1 MTHDSKSGE
10 DAGASADRYTRDIR
24 ADRQAVRKA
33 LRADVGGAH
42 IGLFVTVI
50 ALVVIASSAGP
61 RWTLI
66 VSGCVIAGFALAWAV
81 IRLRG
86 GRGGDALRRAY
97 VATFGWGDYVS
108 P

>member
-1 MTHDSKSGE
+1 MTHDSKSDNGS
-10 DAGASADRYTRDIR
+10 GASSDQYTQDIR
-24 ADRQAVRKA
+24 ADRQAIRKA

-42 IGLFVTVI
+42 VGLLVTVI
-50 ALVVIASSAGP
+50 ALVVIASVAGP

-66 VSGCVIAGFALAWAV
+66 VSGCFTAWFALALAV

-86 GRGGDALRRAY
+86 GRGGDALQRAY